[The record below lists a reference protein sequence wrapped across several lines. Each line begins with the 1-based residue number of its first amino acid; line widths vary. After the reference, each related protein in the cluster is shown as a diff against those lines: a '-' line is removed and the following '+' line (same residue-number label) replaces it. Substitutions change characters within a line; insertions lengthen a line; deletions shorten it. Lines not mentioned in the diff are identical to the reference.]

1 MRNHLLPS
9 ILFLLCISCASPK
22 NSEDF
27 ISETTGRYLF
37 NANEVLEVYFKEK
50 ELFIKWRGR
59 EDIQPLKVNDSSFY
73 MKELNE
79 KIIFVGAPKI
89 HIKLAEKTEHKGVEY
104 LFSKMKPGEKT
115 PTEYFEAKNYNKA
128 LKAFLEIKKQ
138 DSLSPVIRQYTINRT
153 GYNYMKN
160 NEFEKAIEILK
171 INTQL
176 YPKSSNTFDSLG
188 DAYLEAKDTVNAIDN
203 YNKSLSINS
212 ENSSSL
218 RMLKKITEK

>member
-1 MRNHLLPS
+1 MKNFIITSLL
-9 ILFLLCISCASPK
+9 FVLCISCTSTK
-22 NSEDF
+22 NSDVF
-27 ISETTGRYLF
+27 ITKTTGRYLF
-37 NANEVLEVYFKEK
+37 NANEVIEIYFKDK
-50 ELFIKWRGR
+50 ELLIKWRGK
-59 EDIQPLKVNDSSFY
+59 EGIQPLKINDSSFY

-79 KIIFVGAPKI
+79 KMIFISLPKT

-104 LFSKMKPGEKT
+104 LFRKMKAGDKT
-115 PTEYFEAKNYNKA
+115 PTEYFEAKNYDKA

-138 DSLSPVIRQYTINRT
+138 DSLSPVIKQYTMNRT

-171 INTQL
+171 INTHL

-188 DAYLEAKDTVNAIDN
+188 DAYLKAKDTANAIEN

-218 RMLKKITEK
+218 KMLKRITKK